1 MSDVGPVSPISQGPR
16 TRAELD
22 RPSRAETEAPRAPGR
37 SADRLELS
45 DKARLLATMRQP
57 QPVRLDLVERLRAQI
72 ADDSYETPEKVE
84 QAADALLADLELR
97 P

>member
-1 MSDVGPVSPISQGPR
+1 MSDVGPVSSVSQGSR

-22 RPSRAETEAPRAPGR
+22 RPSRSEAEAPRAPGR

-45 DKARLLATMRQP
+45 DKARLLASLRQP
-57 QPVRLDLVERLRAQI
+57 QPVRIELVERLRAEI
-72 ADDSYETPEKVE
+72 AGDAYETPEKIE
-84 QAADALLADLELR
+84 AATEALLADLELR

>member
-1 MSDVGPVSPISQGPR
+1 MSDVGPVSSISQGPR

-22 RPSRAETEAPRAPGR
+22 RPSRSEAEAPRAPGR

-45 DKARLLATMRQP
+45 EKARLLASLRQP
-57 QPVRLDLVERLRAQI
+57 QPVRLDLVERLRAEI
-72 ADDSYETPEKVE
+72 ADNSYETPEKVE
-84 QAADALLADLELR
+84 QATEALLADLELR

>member
-1 MSDVGPVSPISQGPR
+1 MSDVGPVSSVSQGSR

-22 RPSRAETEAPRAPGR
+22 RPSRSETEAPRAPGR

-45 DKARLLATMRQP
+45 EKARLLASLRQP
-57 QPVRLDLVERLRAQI
+57 QPVRIDLVERLRAEI
-72 ADDSYETPEKVE
+72 ASDSYETPEKIE
-84 QAADALLADLELR
+84 AATEALLADLELR